1 MIDCAVLI
9 SMLEICITEVGL
21 SGGKKS
27 RVFSGTK
34 KKHSCCISMVA
45 ACVQLSEQKEKVH
58 GFCSH
63 FMRSIA
69 SVLLDGDWP
78 SLSVQK
84 LSLTSP
90 AGDNVT
96 RWAALV
102 DPCLEQVTELQP
114 APHVG

>member
-1 MIDCAVLI
+1 MAFAL
-9 SMLEICITEVGL
+9 T
-21 SGGKKS
+21 
-27 RVFSGTK
+27 
-34 KKHSCCISMVA
+34 SCGPSPVC
-45 ACVQLSEQKEKVH
+45 
-58 GFCSH
+58 
-63 FMRSIA
+63 R
-69 SVLLDGDWP
+69 LDGDRP

-96 RWAALV
+96 RWAALG